1 TLIQGSALN
10 ANQNLNIFTG
20 ELNVLASQ
28 DTQRSQTDTQS
39 GTMTVAQTVWGAAG
53 GPTVNASLNSSQ
65 QQDKQTTHNNASLT
79 ADNLNIVTS
88 GDANIIGGN
97 LEGTTAVNMAIG
109 GDLTLESVQDR
120 FSGSSKGFG
129 VSGGMS
135 LG

>member
-1 TLIQGSALN
+1 
-10 ANQNLNIFTG
+10 
-20 ELNVLASQ
+20 
-28 DTQRSQTDTQS
+28 
-39 GTMTVAQTVWGAAG
+39 
-53 GPTVNASLNSSQ
+53 
-65 QQDKQTTHNNASLT
+65 SLT

-135 LG
+135 LGGVFTNENGAAANSKEAKTTAVGQSDGVSGVNGGVNASSGRHQSTETVVSDITGAEVNINVAGHTQLTG